1 MTYSYPKALYIV
13 RLQVDNI
20 SIISSHLT
28 WGFPAPSAFTGFAH
42 ALQRKLNAMEAY
54 EGIICGGIGIICHQF
69 MPQVT
74 KSSDYRYSP
83 YQLNLARH
91 PLEADGSTP
100 ALVEEGKGNM
110 EVSLIIG
117 LTGETLDT
125 HLSANDAE
133 LNAKTQDLIN
143 KLNQLVY
150 GMRLAGGVIL
160 PHQRV
165 KPKLIHWSSSVAA
178 EKTRALRR
186 YLLPGF
192 ALIHRHDVLV
202 AHQQWLNQQ
211 ASYLATQGSEAN
223 LLDTLLDISRLNL
236 SSTAVQQT
244 HELQVAQAEAG
255 QIETVSTQ
263 PVAGNWQ
270 LRVRPAHLKGWLVPI
285 PIGYGAITEVQPAG
299 SVTGARDDQYPVTF
313 VETLMSL
320 GEWKSPHRI
329 DDLSHILWAYDSA
342 PDQGLYSLIQ
352 PFAPTP
358 DNNSSQDDLDTQ
370 SIDFS
375 STDTEEEEY

>member
-1 MTYSYPKALYIV
+1 MTYAYPKALYLV
-13 RLQVDNI
+13 RLQIENA

-42 ALQRKLNAMEAY
+42 ALQRKLNAIDDYQA
-54 EGIICGGIGIICHQF
+54 IKCCGIGIICHQF
-69 MPQVT
+69 LPQVT
-74 KSSDYRYSP
+74 KTSEYRYAP
-83 YQLNLARH
+83 YQLNLARP

-100 ALVEEGKGNM
+100 ALVEEGKGHM

-117 LTGETLDT
+117 LTGDTLDS

-133 LNAKTQDLIN
+133 LNVRTQNLIA

-165 KPKLIHWSSSVAA
+165 RPKLINWSQAKA
-178 EKTRALRR
+178 TEATKKLRR

-192 ALIHRHDVLV
+192 ALIHRHDVLM
-202 AHQQWLNQQ
+202 AHQQWLNQHP
-211 ASYLATQGSEAN
+211 AYLATQSSDAD

-236 SSTAVQQT
+236 ASSPVQKEGEQT
-244 HELQVAQAEAG
+244 EHDELMSG
-255 QIETVSTQ
+255 K
-263 PVAGNWQ
+263 WQ
-270 LRVRPAHLKGWLVPI
+270 LRTRPAHLKGWLVPV
-285 PIGYGAITEVQPAG
+285 PIGYGALTDVLEAG
-299 SVTGARDDQYPVTF
+299 SVAGVRDEQYPVTF
-313 VETLMSL
+313 AETLLSL

-329 DDLSHILWAYDSA
+329 DDLTHILWTYNSSSDADI
-342 PDQGLYSLIQ
+342 YSLIQ
-352 PFAPTP
+352 PFAPQP
-358 DNNSSQDDLDTQ
+358 APSSSFDDLDMQ

-375 STDTEEEEY
+375 FTDSEEEDY

>member
-1 MTYSYPKALYIV
+1 MTHSYPKALYIV

-42 ALQRKLNAMEAY
+42 ALQRKLNTVEDY
-54 EGIICGGIGIICHQF
+54 QGIVCDGIGIICHQF
-69 MPQVT
+69 IPQVT

-117 LTGETLDT
+117 LTGETLDS

-133 LNAKTQDLIN
+133 LNPKTQSLIA

-150 GMRLAGGVIL
+150 GMRLAGGMIL
-160 PHQRV
+160 PHHRV
-165 KPKLIHWSSSVAA
+165 KPKLIHWSSSAA
-178 EKTRALRR
+178 VEKTRALRR

-192 ALIHRHDVLV
+192 ALIHRHDVLMI
-202 AHQQWLNQQ
+202 HRQWLNQH
-211 ASYLATQGSEAN
+211 ASYRATQGSEAN

-236 SSTAVQQT
+236 SSTAGQQT
-244 HELQVAQAEAG
+244 HVQQVVQVEAG
-255 QIETVSTQ
+255 QVQAVSTQ

-270 LRVRPAHLKGWLVPI
+270 LRMRPAHLKGWLVPI
-285 PIGYGAITEVQPAG
+285 PIGYGAITDVQAAG
-299 SVTGARDDQYPVTF
+299 SVTGVRDDQYPVTF
-313 VETLMSL
+313 VETLISL

-329 DDLSHILWAYDSA
+329 DDLSHILWAYDSH

-375 STDTEEEEY
+375 YTDTEEEEY

>member
-1 MTYSYPKALYIV
+1 MTYAYPKALYLV
-13 RLQVDNI
+13 RLQVENA

-42 ALQRKLNAMEAY
+42 ALQRKLNNVDIYQTVECFGV
-54 EGIICGGIGIICHQF
+54 GIVCHQF
-69 MPQVT
+69 LPQVT
-74 KSSDYRYSP
+74 KTSEYRYAP
-83 YQLNLARH
+83 YQLNLARP

-100 ALVEEGKGNM
+100 ALVEEGKGHM

-117 LTGETLDT
+117 LTGDTLDS

-133 LNAKTQDLIN
+133 LNFDTQNLIA

-165 KPKLIHWSSSVAA
+165 RPRLVNWSQAKAKETTKKL
-178 EKTRALRR
+178 RP

-192 ALIHRHDVLV
+192 VLIHRHDVLMT
-202 AHQQWLNQQ
+202 HQQWLNQHPP
-211 ASYLATQGSEAN
+211 YLLATHSNKAD

-236 SSTAVQQT
+236 ASSPVRKADEQT
-244 HELQVAQAEAG
+244 EQD
-255 QIETVSTQ
+255 Q
-263 PVAGNWQ
+263 PISGEWQ
-270 LRVRPAHLKGWLVPI
+270 LRIRPTHLKGWLVPV
-285 PIGYGAITEVQPAG
+285 PIGYGALTDVLEAG
-299 SVTGARDDQYPVTF
+299 SVPGVRDDQYPVTF
-313 VETLMSL
+313 VESLMSL

-329 DDLSHILWAYDSA
+329 EDLSHILWAYDTN
-342 PDQGLYSLIQ
+342 PDHGLYSLIQ
-352 PFAPTP
+352 PFASIP
-358 DNNSSQDDLDTQ
+358 DNHSSQDDLDTQ

-375 STDTEEEEY
+375 YTDTEEEDY